1 MLIHDPSFLPVAQM
15 LREAG
20 QTITE
25 PIRRRGAFDT
35 KLKSDNSLVTIADTR
50 AQAFLTR
57 SLAAYWPGA
66 KLLGEESFDDRKRWQ
81 DSPLLHDQ
89 GDVYVNDPI
98 DGTRRFAR
106 GDDYGMM
113 MAHKRGGV
121 TRSAWVYYPV
131 TDTMLFASQHDRTQ
145 HISWAADGTMRAR
158 AVSVP
163 KVPVAEI
170 TLRVTSRTWPEPTSL
185 GPYAALQSA
194 FASVQRCESVA
205 TDLRDILATGRVAQ
219 FMDYNTPW
227 DRTPVAFLAERAGA
241 PPVVD
246 FNGKPATDQSSNFII
261 APTRPVMAAILG
273 VTAPML
279 VGE

>member
-1 MLIHDPSFLPVAQM
+1 MLIQETSFLPIAQM

-25 PIRRRGAFDT
+25 PIRRSGAFDT
-35 KLKSDNSLVTIADTR
+35 KVKSDNSLVTIADTR
-50 AQAFLTR
+50 AQAFFTR
-57 SLAAYWPGA
+57 SLAVYQPTA
-66 KLLGEESFDDRKRWQ
+66 KLLGEESFDGRKRWQ
-81 DSPLLHDQ
+81 DSPLLQDK

-121 TRSAWVYYPV
+121 TQSAWVYYPA
-131 TDTMLFASQHDRTQ
+131 TDEMLFASQLDKTTL
-145 HISWAADGTMRAR
+145 ITWSPDGTMHLQH
-158 AVSVP
+158 VSVP
-163 KVPVAEI
+163 QARMSEI

-185 GPYAALQSA
+185 GPYMALKSA

-205 TDLRDILATGRVAQ
+205 TELRDLLLTGRTAHL
-219 FMDYNTPW
+219 MDYNTPW
-227 DRTPVAFLAERAGA
+227 DRTPVAYLAERART

-246 FNGKPATDQSSNFII
+246 FDGKPATDQSRGFIMV
-261 APTRPVMAAILG
+261 PTRSVMAAILS
-273 VTAPML
+273 VTAP
-279 VGE
+279 ESIR

>member
-1 MLIHDPSFLPVAQM
+1 MSIQETSFLPIAQM

-25 PIRRRGAFDT
+25 PIRRSGAFDT

-57 SLAAYWPGA
+57 SLAVYQPTA

-81 DSPLLHDQ
+81 DSPLLHDK

-121 TRSAWVYYPV
+121 TQSAWVYYPV
-131 TDTMLFASQHDRTQ
+131 TDEMLFASQRDKTTL
-145 HISWAADGTMRAR
+145 ITWSPDGTMQLQP
-158 AVSVP
+158 VSVP
-163 KVPVAEI
+163 QAPMAEI

-185 GPYAALQSA
+185 GPYGALKSA
-194 FASVQRCESVA
+194 FASVLRCESVA
-205 TDLRDILATGRVAQ
+205 TELRDLLLTGRSAQ

-227 DRTPVAFLAERAGA
+227 DRTPVAFLAERAGT

-246 FNGKPATDQSSNFII
+246 FDGKPATDQSRNFIM

-273 VTAPML
+273 VTASVPARQ
-279 VGE
+279 